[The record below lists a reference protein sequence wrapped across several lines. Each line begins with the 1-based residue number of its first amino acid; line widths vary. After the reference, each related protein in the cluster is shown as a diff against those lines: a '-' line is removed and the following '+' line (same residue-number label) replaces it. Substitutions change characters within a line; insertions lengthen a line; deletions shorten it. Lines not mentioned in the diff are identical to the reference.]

1 MTISHRD
8 AMQEAPNKTGAL
20 HVTAEGKPDRTQAA
34 PVSVHICPPRRMS
47 CSTCGVMWSSPR
59 IQAGSI
65 HKACT
70 ASPNGRFGMPPM
82 TSVGKKCLG

>member
-1 MTISHRD
+1 
-8 AMQEAPNKTGAL
+8 MQEAPNKTGVL
-20 HVTAEGKPDRTQAA
+20 HVTADGQPDRTQAA
-34 PVSVHICPPRRMS
+34 FVSVRISLPRRMS
-47 CSTCGVMWSSPR
+47 CSTCGTMWSSPR

-82 TSVGKKCLG
+82 TSVGKKFLG